1 MEEFYYNENVYYTV
15 VLQASL
21 LPEDEHRKA
30 NFVRRPE
37 FACAA
42 AVH

>member
-1 MEEFYYNENVYYTV
+1 MEEFRVYYTV

-30 NFVRRPE
+30 NFVRRPD
-37 FACAA
+37 FACATLVLA
-42 AVH
+42 YL